1 MKPTFIAFEGID
13 GSGKSTQIKRL
24 QQRLTQENKDVF
36 VTCEPTNEDIG
47 KLIRQIFSGNRDSN
61 AYAIAGLFLADRMEH
76 ILNANDGLLKMLKD
90 GYHILSDRYYLS
102 SYAYHGAHVD
112 IDWVIDMNKVAVNY
126 LKPNAHFFIDI
137 SPEKS
142 IERIQ
147 KGRLSKEIYETL
159 DNLTAVRHKYYE
171 SIQKISAYENV
182 IIINGDNDENTIAEE
197 IYTNFLKVA
206 ICN

>member
-24 QQRLTQENKDVF
+24 EQRLFQENQHTF
-36 VTCEPTNEDIG
+36 LTCEPTDKDIG
-47 KLIRQIFSGNRDSN
+47 KLIRQIFSGNRNSN
-61 AYAIAGLFLADRMEH
+61 AYTIAGLFLADRMEH
-76 ILNANDGLLKMLKD
+76 ILNPNDGLLKMLKD

-112 IDWVIDMNKVAVNY
+112 IDWVMDMNKVAVNY
-126 LKPNAHFFIDI
+126 LKPHAHFFIDI

-147 KGRLSKEIYETL
+147 KGRISKEIYETL
-159 DNLTAVRHKYYE
+159 DNLTSVRNKYYE
-171 SIQKISAYENV
+171 SIQKISAYEKI

-197 IYTNFLKVA
+197 IYNNFLA
-206 ICN
+206 IATCS